1 MRRRELLLLAV
12 AIMGTRAARA
22 RQKAMPVIGWL
33 STFSPPN
40 DPRRR
45 PFDQGLRETGYIE
58 GENVAFESRW
68 AYGHYDRFPAF
79 AADLLSR
86 KVDLIV
92 THGGTPAALAAKNA
106 TSTIPIVFLFVS
118 DPVGIG
124 LVASLARPGGNLTG
138 FSNIAAGLMPKQLEL
153 LSELV
158 PHAVA
163 IGLLVNPNN
172 PTAEAIIR
180 ELRDA
185 ADTKGAHLI
194 VLKAGTVSEIDGAFA
209 SLAQL
214 QVGGLVVDPDSFL
227 SSRRDQLLAL
237 ASRHAVPA
245 IYGHPPFVADGGL
258 IGYGIDQTPVF
269 REAGIYAGRILK
281 GTKPADLPVQQ
292 PAIFKLSV
300 NLTTAKALG
309 ITVPPSI
316 LARADEVIE

>member
-12 AIMGTRAARA
+12 AMMGTRAARA
-22 RQKAMPVIGWL
+22 QQKAMPVIGWL

-40 DPRRR
+40 DPRRS

-79 AADLLSR
+79 AADLVSR
-86 KVDLIV
+86 KVDLIL

-106 TSTIPIVFLFVS
+106 TSTIPILFLFVS

-158 PHAVA
+158 PHAAA

-194 VLKAGTVSEIDGAFA
+194 VLKAGTVSEIDRAFA

-214 QVGGLVVDPDSFL
+214 QIGGLIVDPDSFL

-237 ASRHAVPA
+237 ASRYAVPA

-309 ITVPPSI
+309 ITVPPPI